1 VSGGK
6 NVVLVYVFA
15 FYVMP
20 STQIATGE
28 WKMNENVVFQ
38 EFSSQASCNAVKD
51 SITATLKDSASFSK
65 SALGDLRAAG
75 VTRNNVNVI
84 FSVECFPK

>member
-1 VSGGK
+1 MW
-6 NVVLVYVFA
+6 VLVYVFA
-15 FYVMP
+15 FNVMP
-20 STQIATGE
+20 STQMASGE
-28 WKMNENVVFQ
+28 WKMDPNVVLQ

-51 SITATLKDSASFSK
+51 SINATLKNSASFAQ

-75 VTRNNVNVI
+75 VTGNNVNVI

>member
-1 VSGGK
+1 MWI
-6 NVVLVYVFA
+6 LVYVFA
-15 FYVMP
+15 FNVVP
-20 STQIATGE
+20 STQMASGE
-28 WKMNENVVFQ
+28 WKMQPNVVFQ

-51 SITATLKDSASFSK
+51 SIAATLKDSTSFAK

-75 VTRNNVNVI
+75 VTGDNVSVI

>member
-1 VSGGK
+1 MW
-6 NVVLVYVFA
+6 VLVYVFA
-15 FYVMP
+15 FNVMP
-20 STQIATGE
+20 STLMATGE
-28 WKMNENVVFQ
+28 WKMNPNVVFQ

-51 SITATLKDSASFSK
+51 SIIATLKESASFAK

-75 VTRNNVNVI
+75 ITGDNVNVV

>member
-1 VSGGK
+1 MW
-6 NVVLVYVFA
+6 VLVYVFA
-15 FYVMP
+15 FNVMP
-20 STQIATGE
+20 STQMATGE
-28 WKMNENVVFQ
+28 WKMNPNVIFQ

-51 SITATLKDSASFSK
+51 SIIATLKESASFAK

-75 VTRNNVNVI
+75 VTGDNVNVV